1 MTMTE
6 DQTKAKGPRALT
18 KYEEAGVP
26 KEWLNDRGRFKA
38 PGLDARYKSQ
48 LIREALDHEAANRG
62 RKGSPAHRMLDRLG
76 WTSHLDKSRESREA
90 KAAKKANGKV
100 DSAKTE

>member
-18 KYEEAGVP
+18 KYEQAGVP
-26 KEWLNDRGRFKA
+26 AEWLNDKGRFKG

-48 LIREALDHEAANRG
+48 LVNAALDHEAANRG
-62 RKGSPAHRMLDRLG
+62 RKGSDAHRMLEKLG
-76 WTSHLDKSRESREA
+76 WTAHLDKSRESRKA
-90 KAAKKANGKV
+90 KAAKKA
-100 DSAKTE
+100 AKPE